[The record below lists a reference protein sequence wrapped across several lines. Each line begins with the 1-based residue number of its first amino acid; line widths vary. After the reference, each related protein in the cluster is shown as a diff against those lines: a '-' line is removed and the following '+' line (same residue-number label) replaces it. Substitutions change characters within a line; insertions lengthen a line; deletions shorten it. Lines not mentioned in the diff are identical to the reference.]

1 MKTKVR
7 PSKSKKTG
15 KNRIVIA
22 NRNKIGIRLV
32 NVGHEQGLELRK
44 RLNMTRAV
52 FSRLINASERTIA
65 KVEAEEEPAGKLRRN
80 YNEIA
85 RLLTALSEVVDSAV
99 LGTWFVTPNEVL
111 SGLKPIEIIERG
123 EIDRLWDL
131 AWRLQ
136 SGTPG

>member
-1 MKTKVR
+1 MKTTIK

-22 NRNKIGIRLV
+22 SGQEIGVRLV
-32 NVGHEQGLELRK
+32 TVGHEQGLELRK
-44 RLNMTRAV
+44 RLNMTRTV

-65 KVEAEEEPAGKLRRN
+65 KVEAKEEPAGKLSRN

-85 RLLTALSEVVDSAV
+85 RLFAALSEVVDSAV
-99 LGTWFVTPNEVL
+99 LGPWFVTPNDAL
-111 SGLKPIEIIERG
+111 GGLKPIEIIERG
-123 EIDRLWDL
+123 EIDRLWEL